1 MPTPNEATPRERY
14 AAGDTLQALLDAM
27 PATGSNRDNR
37 IRARIAAAAVAMQRG
52 RDPLEA
58 AEQAGRGI

>member
-1 MPTPNEATPRERY
+1 MPTPNEPTPRERY
-14 AAGDTLQALLDAM
+14 AAGDTLQSILDAL
-27 PATGSNRDNR
+27 PATGTSRDNR
-37 IRARIAAAAVAMQRG
+37 IRAQIAAAAVALQRG